1 LHTVTTVCGVQT
13 IERFQTDKS
22 TAKYI
27 LNVFSINAFNLS
39 LVEGNILKRQ
49 DEPFLGG
56 LQTTLLLEK

>member
-1 LHTVTTVCGVQT
+1 
-13 IERFQTDKS
+13 
-22 TAKYI
+22 
-27 LNVFSINAFNLS
+27 VFSINAFNLS